1 MSLQTEKLKE
11 YFNHCNQFTM
21 EDLYQFYKQ
30 TDKNANESVLF
41 WNVYALQTEQVIK
54 PISANVYQLMDR
66 YESFFLPNIESK
78 ILLINELLISKF
90 PQSTMHCLWS
100 TAWLN
105 QWMTHQVIRSMI
117 IIELEPDKCES
128 FFYAMHDAG
137 WRDVF
142 LWMQKSDEVLLER
155 YIFEAEQPIVI
166 MKIIRNAP
174 IKKHPQMNIK
184 IPKWEKIIVDL
195 FCDNLLFS
203 SYNAEQNN
211 IFKNI
216 LQQYNI
222 NFKTLF
228 AYAERRKKELKL
240 KQYLYQNFKSIIQIK

>member
-1 MSLQTEKLKE
+1 MNLYTEKLKE
-11 YFNHCNQFTM
+11 YFNHCNQFTIQ
-21 EDLYQFYKQ
+21 DIYNFYNQ
-30 TDKNANESVLF
+30 SGENATESVLF
-41 WNVYALQTEQVIK
+41 WNVHALQMEQVIK
-54 PISANVYQLMDR
+54 PIAENVYQLMDK
-66 YESFFLPNIESK
+66 YESQFLSNVEHK
-78 ILLINELLISKF
+78 ILLINELLMSKF
-90 PQSTMHCLWS
+90 TQTHLHCLWS

-117 IIELEPDKCES
+117 IVELEADRCES

-155 YIFEAEQPIVI
+155 YIFEVEQPIVI

-174 IKKHPQMNIK
+174 IKRHTQINMK
-184 IPKWEKIIVDL
+184 IPKWEKILVDL
-195 FCDNLLFS
+195 FCDNLLFL

-211 IFKNI
+211 IFTNV

-228 AYAERRKKELKL
+228 AYATRRNKELEL
-240 KQYLYQNFKSIIQIK
+240 KQYLYQNFKSIIKIK